1 MSVGPSSTNVA
12 QYGLAAL
19 APKPCGG
26 TVHSDLVAVEFAMR
40 PSPSIVPG
48 IDRDVCMVLDDF
60 GPIGR
65 AWSEINVEDT
75 DFETVITNLL
85 DGRFSNPI
93 RVVAFNTA
101 EGWSRDVSE
110 VVALELRVRCANQ
123 GRELPDSV
131 QRFVERY
138 ESARASSTEND
149 PG

>member
-1 MSVGPSSTNVA
+1 
-12 QYGLAAL
+12 
-19 APKPCGG
+19 
-26 TVHSDLVAVEFAMR
+26 MR

-48 IDRDVCMVLDDF
+48 IDRDVCLVLDDF

-101 EGWSRDVSE
+101 EGWSRDISE
-110 VVALELRVRCANQ
+110 VVALELFWPRDRLFRISKAANSLQ
-123 GRELPDSV
+123 LKKI
-131 QRFVERY
+131 
-138 ESARASSTEND
+138 
-149 PG
+149 

>member
-1 MSVGPSSTNVA
+1 MP
-12 QYGLAAL
+12 
-19 APKPCGG
+19 
-26 TVHSDLVAVEFAMR
+26 

-48 IDRDVCMVLDDF
+48 IDRDTCLVLDDF

-65 AWSEINVEDT
+65 TWSEIDVEDT

-85 DGRFSNPI
+85 DGCRFSNPV

-101 EGWSRDVSE
+101 EGWSRDISE

-123 GRELPDSV
+123 GRELPESL

-138 ESARASSTEND
+138 ESAKADRF
-149 PG
+149 